1 MPEAEPIK
9 QLEIVDQSQNGP
21 VSNNPTNAQSD
32 ESPLNLQDTIGSPSN
47 SLGSGN
53 NVAAQNQDDG
63 GSISAGQDSSG
74 YSDGSS
80 DSSGLETT
88 GSSSPGAGVG
98 SSDSSGLEAT
108 DSLGSETAGSS
119 AVGNSESSGTSSG
132 ISRNSQ
138 TSNTNIINTAIG
150 TQNK

>member
-9 QLEIVDQSQNGP
+9 QPEIVDQSQNGP

-32 ESPLNLQDTIGSPSN
+32 ESPLNLQDTIGSPFN
-47 SLGSGN
+47 NLGSGN
-53 NVAAQNQDDG
+53 NVAAQNQDNG
-63 GSISAGQDSSG
+63 GSISAGQDSSDS
-74 YSDGSS
+74 SDGSS
-80 DSSGLETT
+80 DSSGSETT
-88 GSSSPGAGVG
+88 
-98 SSDSSGLEAT
+98 
-108 DSLGSETAGSS
+108 GSS

-132 ISRNSQ
+132 ISSNSQ

>member
-9 QLEIVDQSQNGP
+9 QPEIVDQSQNGP

-32 ESPLNLQDTIGSPSN
+32 ESPLNLQDTIGSAFN

-53 NVAAQNQDDG
+53 NVAAQNQDNG

-74 YSDGSS
+74 SSDGSS
-80 DSSGLETT
+80 DTSGSETT
-88 GSSSPGAGVG
+88 GSS
-98 SSDSSGLEAT
+98 
-108 DSLGSETAGSS
+108 GSETTGSS
-119 AVGNSESSGTSSG
+119 AEGNSESSGTSSG
-132 ISRNSQ
+132 ISSNSQ
-138 TSNTNIINTAIG
+138 TSNANIINTALG